1 MWTCYMLFL
10 YGITHK
16 PQVPGLK
23 PGSDTTCYVLFL
35 YGMEI
40 VAKQEELWRS

>member
-1 MWTCYMLFL
+1 
-10 YGITHK
+10 
-16 PQVPGLK
+16 LK